1 VPEPRTHYQLSFTS
15 RQALAF
21 FVICLLALG
30 LSYFFGLM
38 TGLSS
43 RRAPKT
49 AADPG
54 SDDAGPADRAG
65 DDAGAHGIPRERA
78 FAHADRGEEATPPS
92 HRQRLRF
99 CRRSRIGE
107 RRSRHPGPP
116 RPPRVLRPERAGN
129 LDSGGVLT
137 ARREA
142 DALVARLSRRGYHAQ
157 IAPTPGPKGQLYR
170 VRVGPYRN
178 EEDARRGA
186 DKLRR
191 TEKIGEPWIVRDGH

>member
-1 VPEPRTHYQLSFTS
+1 
-15 RQALAF
+15 LAF

-49 AADPG
+49 AAIPEVTTPAPPTEPATTPARTESPG
-54 SDDAGPADRAG
+54 SVPSLTRIAEEGGDA
-65 DDAGAHGIPRERA
+65 A
-78 FAHADRGEEATPPS
+78 FAPTAPPVLQAFEDRGAEEPT
-92 HRQRLRF
+92 
-99 CRRSRIGE
+99 
-107 RRSRHPGPP
+107 PGPTAAAA
-116 RPPRVLRPERAGN
+116 RPPAPSAQGIWIQVA
-129 LDSGGVLT
+129 SLT